1 MYLEDIEVFLCDN
14 SNYLVDLYNGDLF
27 LLDDKETFL
36 SIYKSNN
43 FLNKDEEEMYN
54 FIKANRER
62 KNNYN
67 INILDIDTI
76 RINISNACNLA
87 CKYCYANG
95 GNYTKPNSLM
105 SKKVAKDIVTFIK
118 NNLNHIETIFF
129 FGGEPLLNID
139 IIEYI
144 CSEFK
149 DKKFKLIT
157 NGTLINDKILYVLK
171 EYSISVGL
179 SLDGPSD
186 IHNNSRI
193 TKEGEPTFEI
203 IMDNIQKLK
212 DNNIDIINVQGTYTD
227 FTSNHM
233 SKDDLVQYFDKN
245 FKFKFLTISNDV
257 NNKNSIYT
265 ENENYVINSIM
276 NEKNVLLGL
285 TINAI
290 LNSKSNYIN
299 NDFKCGAANRSML
312 IYSDGSIY
320 PCQRFISEKES
331 RLSNIYNFNKKELLL
346 NRNIFNK
353 KYLNIEKCSKCVAK
367 FTCNICLA
375 DKAEANE
382 SLCKTIREKCE
393 EIYNNLPNYL
403 LDDSLMEH
411 YENIMVQE
419 DV

>member
-157 NGTLINDKILYVLK
+157 NGTLINDKI
-171 EYSISVGL
+171 
-179 SLDGPSD
+179 
-186 IHNNSRI
+186 
-193 TKEGEPTFEI
+193 
-203 IMDNIQKLK
+203 
-212 DNNIDIINVQGTYTD
+212 
-227 FTSNHM
+227 
-233 SKDDLVQYFDKN
+233 
-245 FKFKFLTISNDV
+245 
-257 NNKNSIYT
+257 
-265 ENENYVINSIM
+265 
-276 NEKNVLLGL
+276 
-285 TINAI
+285 
-290 LNSKSNYIN
+290 
-299 NDFKCGAANRSML
+299 
-312 IYSDGSIY
+312 
-320 PCQRFISEKES
+320 
-331 RLSNIYNFNKKELLL
+331 
-346 NRNIFNK
+346 
-353 KYLNIEKCSKCVAK
+353 
-367 FTCNICLA
+367 
-375 DKAEANE
+375 
-382 SLCKTIREKCE
+382 
-393 EIYNNLPNYL
+393 
-403 LDDSLMEH
+403 
-411 YENIMVQE
+411 
-419 DV
+419 